1 MGACTTLSACVILR
15 SASVEG
21 GRLAKQRTARVR
33 ELVATG
39 RGSRDCACTLRSRD
53 GFNHR
58 RIVDPFEALGDRPT
72 LPVLSGARVRRASAR
87 DRMTGD
93 IANLLHL
100 AAAEPAAGSA
110 TFEGGIVAV
119 AGIGS
124 PPVIETFA

>member
-1 MGACTTLSACVILR
+1 MGARTTLSACVILR

-39 RGSRDCACTLRSRD
+39 RGSRDCACALRSRD

-58 RIVDPFEALGDRPT
+58 GIVDPFEALGDRPT
-72 LPVLSGARVRRASAR
+72 LPVLPGARVRRASAR
-87 DRMTGD
+87 DRMAGD
-93 IANLLHL
+93 IADLHL
-100 AAAEPAAGSA
+100 AAAEPAAGFA

-119 AGIGS
+119 AGTGS

>member
-1 MGACTTLSACVILR
+1 MGARTILSACVILR

-21 GRLAKQRTARVR
+21 GRLAKQRTTRVR
-33 ELVATG
+33 ELVAAG
-39 RGSRDCACTLRSRD
+39 RGSRDCACALRSRD

-58 RIVDPFEALGDRPT
+58 GIVDPFEALGDRPT
-72 LPVLSGARVRRASAR
+72 LPVLPGARVRRASAR
-87 DRMTGD
+87 DRMAGE

-124 PPVIETFA
+124 RPVIEAFA